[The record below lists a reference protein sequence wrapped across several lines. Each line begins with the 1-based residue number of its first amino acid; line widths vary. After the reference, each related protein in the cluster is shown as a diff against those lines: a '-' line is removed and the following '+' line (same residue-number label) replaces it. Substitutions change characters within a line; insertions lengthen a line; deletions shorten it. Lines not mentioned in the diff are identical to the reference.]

1 MKDGDTARVRD
12 YKRPTGNAMKDL
24 LKTSDLT
31 RADFKYLLA
40 RAVKF
45 KAKPYQRRTALQNDS
60 VALYFNKPSTRTR
73 VSFET
78 AVARLG
84 GQAIS
89 MGPNDLQLG
98 RGETIEDTARVLSR
112 FVRAFVIRTFKDD
125 DVERFAAA
133 ASIPVIN
140 ALTDGHHPC
149 QSLAD
154 LMTLAEQR
162 GPLDKCKV
170 AYIGDGNNVA
180 VSLMEAC
187 AIMGTNFAI
196 AAPKGYQ
203 MPEKLVEAARQL
215 AKKSGS
221 EILISEDPAQAA
233 HDADALYGD
242 VWLSMGD
249 SEDQKAARQ
258 QALGPYQIS
267 EATFA
272 AAKQDAVLMHC
283 LPAHRGEEVTAEVA
297 DGPRSVIFDQAEN
310 RLHTAAAVLYSL
322 LEGKLEG
329 AKR

>member
-1 MKDGDTARVRD
+1 
-12 YKRPTGNAMKDL
+12 MKDL

-31 RADFKYLLA
+31 RSDFKYLLA

-45 KAKPYQRRTALQNDS
+45 KAKPFQRRTTLQNDS

-78 AVARLG
+78 AVGRLG
-84 GQAIS
+84 GTPIT
-89 MGPNDLQLG
+89 MGPNDVQLG

-112 FVRAFVIRTFKDD
+112 FVRAFVIRTFKDE

-203 MPEKLVEAARQL
+203 MPEALVASARQI

-221 EILISEDPAQAA
+221 EIVISEDPAEAA
-233 HDADALYGD
+233 RDADALYND

-249 SEDQKAARQ
+249 SDDTKAARY
-258 QALGPYQIS
+258 QALGAYQIS
-267 EATFA
+267 EQTFQG
-272 AAKQDAVLMHC
+272 AKPDAIFMHC
-283 LPAHRGEEVTAEVA
+283 LPAHRGEEVTADVA

-310 RLHTAAAVLYSL
+310 RLHTAAAILYSL

>member
-1 MKDGDTARVRD
+1 
-12 YKRPTGNAMKDL
+12 MKDL
-24 LKTSDLT
+24 LKTSDLS

-60 VALYFNKPSTRTR
+60 VALFFNKPSTRTR

-78 AVARLG
+78 AIARLG

-98 RGETIEDTARVLSR
+98 RGETVEDTARVLSR
-112 FVRAFVIRTFKDD
+112 FVRAFVIRTFKDE

-154 LMTLAEQR
+154 LMTLAEHR

-187 AIMGTNFAI
+187 AIMGTDFAI

-203 MPEKLVEAARQL
+203 LPEALVDAARQV
-215 AKKSGS
+215 AMKNGS
-221 EILISEDPAQAA
+221 EILISEDPAEAA
-233 HDADALYGD
+233 RDADALYSD

-258 QALGPYQIS
+258 QALAPYQIT
-267 EATFA
+267 EKTFA
-272 AAKQDAVLMHC
+272 TAKADAVLLHC
-283 LPAHRGEEVTAEVA
+283 LPAHRGEEVSADVA
-297 DGPRSVIFDQAEN
+297 DGPRSLIFDQAEN
-310 RLHTAAAVLYSL
+310 RLYTAASVLYAL
-322 LEGKLEG
+322 LERKLEG

>member
-1 MKDGDTARVRD
+1 MKDGDTARVSD

-89 MGPNDLQLG
+89 
-98 RGETIEDTARVLSR
+98 IEDTARVLSR

-272 AAKQDAVLMHC
+272 NAKQDAVLLHC